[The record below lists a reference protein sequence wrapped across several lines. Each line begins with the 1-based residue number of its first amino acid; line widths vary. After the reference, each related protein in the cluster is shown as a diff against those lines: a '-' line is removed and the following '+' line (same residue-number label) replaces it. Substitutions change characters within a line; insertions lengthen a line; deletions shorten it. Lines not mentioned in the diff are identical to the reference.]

1 MHTRKAHLKGFTLI
15 ELLVVI
21 SIIAVLASFL
31 LPALG
36 KGRTKARQAVCKS
49 QLRQVYLKYE
59 MYTSDNNDY
68 YVFTASGDK
77 TWDDMLNDYLT
88 DEDRDESVLTEAH
101 TQAAG
106 DKLWVCPADD
116 ITRGNGD
123 DLTRSYSVNA
133 WFSNSRGGLSKKDGT
148 SVRVNDILDPSDKI
162 ALGERI
168 KPSNRCGKENSAGLG
183 YREQHL
189 GTAVHGDS
197 VNFLFTYLDGHTNQL
212 SRYVFMNYIDAVDE
226 W

>member
-36 KGRTKARQAVCKS
+36 KGRTKARKAVCKS
-49 QLRQVYLKYE
+49 QLRQVYLKHN
-59 MYTSDNNDY
+59 MYTSDNDEY
-68 YVFTASGDK
+68 YVFTSSGDK

-88 DEDRDESVLTEAH
+88 DEDRDETVLTEAH
-101 TQAAG
+101 TQAAT

-116 ITRGNGD
+116 IARGNGD
-123 DLTRSYSVNA
+123 DLTRSYSVNGWLA
-133 WFSNSRGGLSKKDGT
+133 NNRGGISNDEGE
-148 SVRVNDILDPSDKI
+148 SVRVNDVLEPSDKI

-168 KPSNRCGKENSAGLG
+168 KPSNRRGKTKAGELG
-183 YREQHL
+183 YKEQHL
-189 GTAVHGDS
+189 GTALHGDS

-212 SRYVFMNYIDAVDE
+212 SRYVFMNYIDAVEE